1 MWGGGWRG
9 GVKVGFYFF
18 QIAAVIAFP
27 ALKNSKGSV

>member
-18 QIAAVIAFP
+18 QIAVIAFP